1 MCSALALLYWV
12 LIRSMI
18 KNTGLSLPKFTSFAQ
33 VEGRAVQEKYVDV
46 NYSSQTDLLSLCR
59 LSLSAQGQAE
69 EIRQLISPLIEKIN
83 HLINV
88 QVQTSQQIQELRNI
102 ILQMSCVNR
111 AVTVSLPNLLE
122 TDDVAQSIDSLL
134 EKEKEKLAAELPVLN
149 AEQVFGAGYM
159 APPPVAD
166 TLVESID
173 SLMADDDAQEQEQER
188 STAQVPIDDMY
199 DDLEHT
205 MRT

>member
-1 MCSALALLYWV
+1 
-12 LIRSMI
+12 MI

-134 EKEKEKLAAELPVLN
+134 EKEKEKLAAQLPVLN